1 MPLLLS
7 GPTWV
12 ARFPGS
18 RTITDLEPV
27 FQQRVRRFL
36 DALASARAG
45 LPNANAPVVIANAND
60 RPGAR
65 RGTRRTADAE
75 CVPNGVG
82 RALGQAAQVA
92 VVPRAPV
99 ANAHPRVQINATFRP
114 AQRAYMMHYSWL
126 INRNQIA
133 PADVPRYQPIG
144 SQTDQVDID
153 WVHRDPK
160 GKPDLAA
167 SRRAALQMV
176 NGFGIAN
183 LRVAPALN
191 SNHVNKRAIDMDIS
205 WRGNME
211 IADADGNTVLINT
224 LPHDG
229 TNRRLIEVGA
239 TYSVHHLRNVNAD
252 RPHWSHDG
260 R

>member
-1 MPLLLS
+1 
-7 GPTWV
+7 V
-12 ARFPGS
+12 AQFPGS
-18 RTITDLEPV
+18 RSITDLEPV

-36 DALASARAG
+36 DAIASARAG
-45 LPNANAPVVIANAND
+45 LPNANAPVAIANANG
-60 RPGAR
+60 RPGA
-65 RGTRRTADAE
+65 
-75 CVPNGVG
+75 PNGMG
-82 RALGQAAQVA
+82 RVPGQAAQVA
-92 VVPRAPV
+92 AVPRAPV
-99 ANAHPRVQINATFRP
+99 ANVHPRVQINATFRP
-114 AQRAYMMHYSWL
+114 AQRAYMMHYCWL
-126 INRNQIA
+126 INRNRIS

-144 SQTDQVDID
+144 NQTAQVDID

-205 WRGNME
+205 WRGNVE
-211 IADADGNTVLINT
+211 IADVDGNTVLIDT
-224 LPHDG
+224 LPRDG

-239 TYSVHHLRNVNAD
+239 AYGVYHLGLVNGVLNQQTVNRD
-252 RPHWSHDG
+252 RPHWSDDG

>member
-12 ARFPGS
+12 AEFPGS
-18 RTITDLEPV
+18 RSITDLEPV

-36 DALASARAG
+36 DAIAAARAG
-45 LPNANAPVVIANAND
+45 LPNANPLVVVANANG
-60 RPGAR
+60 RP
-65 RGTRRTADAE
+65 E
-75 CVPNGVG
+75 VPNGMG
-82 RALGQAAQVA
+82 RAPGQAAQVA

-99 ANAHPRVQINATFRP
+99 ANARPRVQINATFRP
-114 AQRAYMMHYSWL
+114 AQRAYMMHYCWL
-126 INRNQIA
+126 INRNRIA

-144 SQTDQVDID
+144 TQTAQVDID

-205 WRGNME
+205 WRDNME

-224 LPHDG
+224 LPRNG
-229 TNRRLIEVGA
+229 ANRKLIEVGA
-239 TYSVHHLRNVNAD
+239 TYSVLHLRNVDAD